1 MLKMKITELIDFK
14 TFTYNWDK
22 IEQIAE
28 FKKLK
33 KCEQNPKWHS
43 EGNAWEHTKLVCSEA
58 VKICKERKWENEY
71 GYVSLLLT
79 SALFHD
85 IGKGVTTHQG
95 KDGKWHAYEHEF
107 EGEKITR
114 FLLWD
119 EGYLF
124 RESICSLVRNHML
137 PLQLFETK
145 DFYGKFIELSNSLN
159 FESSMYILL
168 LLKMCDVLGSIQEDE
183 TSKKADI
190 IKLES
195 LERLAHRMDCIY
207 HKFPMYYKNQYKEYL
222 DGKNKKEAK
231 VYVMIG
237 IPGSGKSTYAEQLA
251 KSGDCVI
258 VSRDTIRAELGFCNE
273 GEKVVL
279 NKHNEEIV
287 TKKFN
292 EKVLDA
298 VEQSKTVII
307 DNLNTKKKYR
317 DGYKTLL
324 SNYNVDWF
332 YCYIEAPSLIESMT
346 RRNGQISRETFKQ
359 MIMDFEFPTACEYNS
374 FNGIVSGK

>member
-1 MLKMKITELIDFK
+1 MKITELIDFK

-33 KCEQNPKWHS
+33 KCEQNPKWHA
-43 EGNAWEHTKLVCSEA
+43 EGNAWKHTKLVCNEA

-95 KDGKWHAYEHEF
+95 KDGRWHAYEHEF

-114 FLLWD
+114 YLLWD
-119 EGYLF
+119 EGFFF
-124 RESICSLVRNHML
+124 REAVCSLVRNHMT
-137 PLQLFETK
+137 PLQFYDSK
-145 DFYGKFIELSNSLN
+145 DFYGKIIEMSKLLN
-159 FESSMYILL
+159 FEASLNLL
-168 LLKMCDVLGSIQEDE
+168 FLLKKCDILGSMQEDE
-183 TSKKADI
+183 VSKKSDL
-190 IKLES
+190 IKIES
-195 LERLAHRMDCIY
+195 LINIANHMSCLYEAFPVYYRNE
-207 HKFPMYYKNQYKEYL
+207 HKDYV
-222 DGKNKKEAK
+222 DSVNKKDAK

-237 IPGSGKSTYAEQLA
+237 IPGSGKSTYAKELA
-251 KSGDCVI
+251 KSNDFVI
-258 VSRDTIRAELGFCNE
+258 VSRDTIRAELGFCKE

-287 TKKFN
+287 TENFN
-292 EKVLDA
+292 EKVLEA
-298 VEQSKTVII
+298 VKCGKTVII

-317 DGYKTLL
+317 NGYKTLL

-346 RRNGQISRETFKQ
+346 RRDGQISRETFKQ
-359 MIMDFEFPTACEYNS
+359 MIMDFEFPTAYEYNS
-374 FNGIVSGK
+374 FNGVVSGK

>member
-1 MLKMKITELIDFK
+1 MKITELIDFK

-43 EGNAWEHTKLVCSEA
+43 EGNAWIHTKLVCEA
-58 VKICKERKWENEY
+58 AVNICRERHWENEE

-95 KDGKWHAYEHEF
+95 KDGRWHAYEHEF

-114 FLLWD
+114 YLLWD
-119 EGYLF
+119 EGYRF
-124 RESICSLVRNHML
+124 RESICSLVRCHML
-137 PLQLFETK
+137 PLQIYDSK
-145 DFYGKFIELSNSLN
+145 DFYGKFIELSNTLN
-159 FESSMYILL
+159 FDASMFILL
-168 LLKMCDVLGSIQEDE
+168 LLKKCDILGSYQEDE
-183 TSKKADI
+183 LGKKSDL
-190 IKLES
+190 IKIES
-195 LERLAHRMDCIY
+195 LEKIARRMDCLY
-207 HKFPMYYKNQYKEYL
+207 HAFPVFYRTEFKDYIDNI
-222 DGKNKKEAK
+222 NKKSAR

-237 IPGSGKSTYAEQLA
+237 IPGSGKSTYAEELA
-251 KSGDCVI
+251 KSNDFVI
-258 VSRDTIRAELGFCNE
+258 ISRDAIRAELGFCKE

-287 TKKFN
+287 TKNFN

-298 VEQSKTVII
+298 VEHGKTVII

-324 SNYNVDWF
+324 SNYYVDWC
-332 YCYIEAPSLIESMT
+332 YCYIEAPSLVESMT
-346 RRNGQISRETFKQ
+346 RRDGQISREIFKQ
-359 MIMDFEFPTACEYNS
+359 MIMDFEFPTAYEYDI
-374 FNGIVSGK
+374 FNGMISSK